1 MMRIS
6 RIDELE
12 QFIIEHKSV
21 TMDTL
26 CDVFGISKNT
36 VRRDLEVLLRR
47 GTVEKV
53 YGGVIA
59 AENTTAIP
67 ELISFH
73 ERFSKNAQQKQLIG
87 ALAASFVREQD
98 IIYIDSG
105 TTTINIIDHL
115 AHLPA
120 VTVITNSVQIINK
133 AMNYSNINLIVLP
146 GILKRDTASLVGSS
160 CIEYLETFNIVRAF
174 MACTSIS
181 LETGICNASTEE
193 YGVKKAAL
201 KKSRKHYLLADSSK
215 FGKTSLMTFGQISQF
230 DYIITDTL
238 PDDRFRAYCSE
249 QGCEIRTPL
258 PDHTPQDV

>member
-1 MMRIS
+1 MRIS

-12 QFIIEHKSV
+12 QYIIEHKSV

-36 VRRDLEVLLRR
+36 VRRDLEVLLGR
-47 GTVEKV
+47 GSVEKV

-59 AENTTAIP
+59 TEHTAAIP

-73 ERFSKNAQQKQLIG
+73 ERFNKNARQKQLIG
-87 ALAASFVREQD
+87 ALAASFVRERD

-115 AHLPA
+115 AHLSS

-133 AMNYSNINLIVLP
+133 AMNYPGINLIALP
-146 GILKRDTASLVGSS
+146 GTLKRNTASLVGSS
-160 CIEYLETFNIVRAF
+160 CIEYLEDFNIVRAF
-174 MACTSIS
+174 MACTGIS

-193 YGVKKAAL
+193 YSVKKAAL
-201 KKSRKHYLLADSSK
+201 KKSQKHYLLADSSK
-215 FGKTSLMTFGQISQF
+215 FGKTSLMTFGQVGQF
-230 DYIITDTL
+230 DYILTDEL
-238 PDDRFRAYCSE
+238 PDDRLRTYCSE
-249 QGCEIRTPL
+249 QGCNICTPL
-258 PDHTPQDV
+258 LDGVEN